1 LKWIFLAGLLV
12 FTPLLTMFLRNNRQ
26 HLPKAAFFL
35 GLLPFI
41 ETRLNISAQ
50 PYGWPGW
57 QGYVK
62 GFDISLTDAVAI
74 AMIIAGSRITTPLR
88 IKLAFI
94 FFFLVFLLS
103 TFVAD
108 SRIPSL
114 FYGWQL
120 LRAALVFYAVARA
133 AAADGKVPINLL
145 SGMIAGLSVQAVV
158 VVQQHLSGTVQAGGW
173 FGHQNLLGMATHFI
187 VYPAFALFLGGY
199 YRKRTALCVAAAF
212 FVAWAGGSRATIGLL
227 CVGLALTMVLSCWH
241 RMSSRKMGVAAAG
254 ALVILAAVPVLY
266 GAIERRSADTRAHSS
281 GERETM
287 KAAAAM
293 IVADYPL
300 GVGANRFVAVANVG
314 GYYPRAGVVWT
325 SAAAPVHNSYYLIA
339 AEMGMLGVVAFIT
352 LLAALLSVAIGTL
365 RRSAAGFAAE
375 YAAGLVV
382 VVVAVAV
389 HSYVEWITMLY
400 PIHAFLA
407 MSVGVMV
414 ALRAAATGKSAVP
427 KSARPTAPTIAE
439 PAPATS

>member
-1 LKWIFLAGLLV
+1 MKWIFLAGLLV
-12 FTPLLTMFLRNNRQ
+12 FTPWLTMFLRNNRQ

-74 AMIIAGSRITTPLR
+74 AMIVAGSRITTPLR

-103 TFVAD
+103 TAVAD

-120 LRAALVFYAVARA
+120 LRALLVYYAVARA
-133 AAADGKVPINLL
+133 AAADRRVPINLL
-145 SGMIAGLSVQAVV
+145 TGLIAGLSIQAVV
-158 VVQQHLSGTVQAGGW
+158 VVQQHLSGAAQAGGW

-187 VYPAFALFLGGY
+187 VYPAFAAFLGGY
-199 YRKRTALCVAAAF
+199 YMKRTALCVAAAF
-212 FVAWAGGSRATIGLL
+212 FVAWAGGSRATIGLM
-227 CVGLALTMVLSCWH
+227 CVGLMLTMILSCWH
-241 RMSSRKMGVAAAG
+241 RMSSRKMVVAAAG
-254 ALVILAAVPVLY
+254 ALFIAAAVPLLY
-266 GAIERRSADTRAHSS
+266 GAIERRSAETRAHSTD
-281 GERETM
+281 ERETM
-287 KAAAAM
+287 KAAASM
-293 IVADYPL
+293 MVADYPL

-339 AEMGMLGVVAFIT
+339 AEMGMLGVIAFIT
-352 LLAALLSVAIGTL
+352 LLVALLSVAIGTL
-365 RRSAAGFAAE
+365 RLSAAGFEAE

-382 VVVAVAV
+382 VVLAVAV

-400 PIHAFLA
+400 PIHAFFA
-407 MSVGVMV
+407 MSMGVMV
-414 ALRAAATGKSAVP
+414 ALRAMATGKSRAAKVVRSP
-427 KSARPTAPTIAE
+427 AIGRPE
-439 PAPATS
+439 PSPATT